1 MGSIRRAI
9 IVIAETNLLSNA
21 KTRLFSSQPE
31 SGGAGSAPISLIET
45 VSEMQ
50 KTQTAEVV
58 LALPKGGRAFLEEES
73 FSGISRVSYGGKD
86 VGEKLDDL
94 LATAWKLRYQPCILV
109 TCNEKLHPESLAE
122 TFNALRAGGAGYDIV
137 ALEDSSG
144 GLCLLGLKWPQPALF
159 KGLNCDAESL
169 AVEILSRASDL
180 HLTTHSL
187 A

>member
-73 FSGISRVSYGGKD
+73 FSGIARVSYGGKD

-159 KGLNCDAESL
+159 KGVNWDAESPL
-169 AVEILSRASDL
+169 IEILRRAGDL
-180 HLTTHSL
+180 NLTLHSL
-187 A
+187 F

>member
-21 KTRLFSSQPE
+21 KTRFSSSRSE
-31 SGGAGSAPISLIET
+31 SGEAGSAPISLIET

-58 LALPKGGRAFLEEES
+58 LALQKGGRAFLEEEA
-73 FSGISRVSYGGKD
+73 FSGIARISYGGRD
-86 VGEKLDDL
+86 VGEKLNDL
-94 LATAWKLRYQPCILV
+94 LMTAWKLRYQPCILV
-109 TCNEKLHPESLAE
+109 TCNEKLRPESLAE

-144 GLCLLGLKWPQPALF
+144 GLCLLGLKWSQPALF
-159 KGLNCDAESL
+159 RGVKWDAESL
-169 AVEILSRASDL
+169 SIEILSRAVDL
-180 HLTTHSL
+180 NLTTHSL
-187 A
+187 L